1 MKQNFILRL
10 LLLLVLQFI
19 IYFVSQP
26 IFDIV
31 LLSENVAI
39 SDSSKLPSENISK
52 SWDMDTCIYNETK
65 PMMNCKYSD
74 FSIIV
79 LCFTILS
86 DIGISLFVLFEVF
99 NTLDKYIW

>member
-39 SDSSKLPSENISK
+39 SDSSKLPSENISN
-52 SWDMDTCIYNETK
+52 MDTCIYDEVK
-65 PMMNCKYSD
+65 PVMNCKYSD
-74 FSIIV
+74 FSIMV
-79 LCFTILS
+79 LCFTILT
-86 DIGISLFVLFEVF
+86 DIGFSLFVFFEVF
-99 NTLDKYIW
+99 NTLDKYIYGK